1 MFTAAGRLEPL
12 RSWGGFAQLA
22 MRPAADLGFNAIGGI
37 DDPEARPGGTALAI
51 DRNWTVVGNAF

>member
-37 DDPEARPGGTALAI
+37 DDPEARPGGTALTI